1 MSPWSSKVVSKTK
14 QLSSPVGKK
23 EIPKLYHSPWAPVG
37 RPTGKRMISALCCIG
52 NRALHTRDSF
62 FFLGTQH
69 YCPPEFYS
77 HHSFYGTSATIWQL
91 GFLLNEMLTGE
102 MPYVKPRMALY
113 MKPSISKHLSEG
125 KIWKYSFR
133 QLTKDYDLAK
143 YLTND
148 SFGVHTI

>member
-1 MSPWSSKVVSKTK
+1 MSPWLSKVVSKTK
-14 QLSSPVGKK
+14 QLPSPRGKK
-23 EIPKLYHSPWAPVG
+23 KYQNCTILPGFPWVARECPG
-37 RPTGKRMISALCCIG
+37 HRLTGKRTISALRCSS
-52 NRALHTRDSF
+52 NRPLHTRDS

-113 MKPSISKHLSEG
+113 MKPSISKHISEG
-125 KIWKYSFR
+125 KIRKYSFR
-133 QLTKDYDLAK
+133 QLTKDGPAK

-148 SFGVHTI
+148 

>member
-1 MSPWSSKVVSKTK
+1 MSPWSSKVPSRGKRNTKTVPFS
-14 QLSSPVGKK
+14 LGSRGLPG
-23 EIPKLYHSPWAPVG
+23 G
-37 RPTGKRMISALCCIG
+37 RPTGKRMISALCCIS
-52 NRALHTRDSF
+52 NRALHIRDSF

-133 QLTKDYDLAK
+133 QLTKDDGLAK

-148 SFGVHTI
+148 